1 MGPGLLDIDPTVLLP
16 PPGSH
21 NSLRMCL
28 EIPFQSL
35 PSPVRFGSGRC
46 GSSRVGTRAFKKSY
60 QRNCASRPGRQV
72 ASATPKRFLSRLA
85 FVRPG
90 SDPPASENLFGDVLQ
105 PAPLRLVRTFRLGQF
120 FDAKV
125 TTHFAA
131 EVCIFRALRKLC
143 LPEMPQSRISP
154 WGNIVSLAEFP
165 IYWPSA
171 IFKWILKNVCFIK
184 VKRYISD
191 RLLAGGGVG

>member
-1 MGPGLLDIDPTVLLP
+1 MYIYIYIYSIYIYIYGRGSFVHRPDGVTFFTP

-21 NSLRMCL
+21 NSHRMCL

-35 PSPVRFGSGRC
+35 PSPVRFGSGWC
-46 GSSRVGTRAFKKSY
+46 GPSRVGTRAFKKSY

-90 SDPPASENLFGDVLQ
+90 SDPPASKSLFGDVSQ

-120 FDAKV
+120 LEANV

-131 EVCIFRALRKLC
+131 EVCIFSGA
-143 LPEMPQSRISP
+143 PQTVSSRDAAKSDFTL
-154 WGNIVSLAEFP
+154 GQYCFLSGVSDL
-165 IYWPSA
+165 SA
-171 IFKWILKNVCFIK
+171 
-184 VKRYISD
+184 
-191 RLLAGGGVG
+191 